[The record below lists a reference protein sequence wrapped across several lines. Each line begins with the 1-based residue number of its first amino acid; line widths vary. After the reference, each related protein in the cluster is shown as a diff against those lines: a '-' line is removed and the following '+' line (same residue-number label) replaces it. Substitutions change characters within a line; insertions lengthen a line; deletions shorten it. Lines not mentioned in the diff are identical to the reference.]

1 MAFLDKIAKQERTGA
16 GIAGVNVDTG
26 ITNMINPKNFDGT
39 PIKTIGTMSTYQ
51 LDVLDTI
58 EKFAKDVDKART
70 ENAKIKL
77 GLDLENARLDLEE
90 KWSGVHDRYTN
101 DDTWNSYLEDKK
113 KLLSEQSKMIS
124 SMKYMSMEEKK
135 LAIEKND
142 IAYREDYA
150 KNLGMRTDAVAKRE
164 ADNARGNLEQIVTI
178 TSNLGIHDD
187 KKAQENYK
195 TMVNQ
200 INVLKEFAGL
210 SNEQALVMYG
220 NYVTKAEMGRQENYL
235 EQVVMNE
242 DLTFEQREAKL
253 NELKK
258 VMDNKDLMRAY
269 AKEMTDLFTT
279 DNKEEAEEYL
289 YTKLTDESSK
299 VINRM
304 SNQFKRVKRERQE
317 AERARQ
323 REIKARVRMEN
334 QQQKQAEYIMS
345 LYTENA
351 LNERDALT
359 LANIYA
365 QKKGSKKFGMMDFL
379 NNPVYIESV
388 TDKSWDTFGDVN
400 NTETLKVLTPSL
412 IKSVKERME
421 NLKANPNNTLKDY
434 YAPIYEM
441 ADELSQG
448 DKAQRINILK
458 DYGLATNI
466 DPSILINGENNE
478 RYYKVAQ
485 SMNKGAEVY
494 NDLKDDINRDKF
506 VKIRNNDKFRKLSA
520 QFSSD
525 RELGDEKALQYLTG
539 EAVKNYGETNTR
551 SNLISSLNNTL
562 NKKIDMKISKNDV
575 AIASEFTSKRKN
587 YQYTKLKDKRQK
599 TINNNN
605 TKNTQT
611 KTKSSVLNEAQNSA
625 FGG

>member
-26 ITNMINPKNFDGT
+26 IVNMISPKNFDGT
-39 PIKTIGTMSTYQ
+39 PIKAIGTMSTYQ
-51 LDVLDTI
+51 LEVLDTI

-77 GLDLENARLDLEE
+77 GLDLENARIDLEE
-90 KWSGVHDRYTN
+90 KWAGVHDKYTN
-101 DDTWNSYLEDKK
+101 DDIWNSYLEDKK

-124 SMKYMSMEEKK
+124 SMKYMSTEEKK

-150 KNLGMRTDAVAKRE
+150 KNLGIRTDAVAKRE

-220 NYVTKAEMGRQENYL
+220 NYVTKAEIGRQENYL

-304 SNQFKRVKRERQE
+304 SNQFKRVKKERQE
-317 AERARQ
+317 AERAR
-323 REIKARVRMEN
+323 ARAAAAEARARKRAEKERMQMLQANFNIAYNSGNYTTMEN
-334 QQQKQAEYIMS
+334 AITAKTSKGVRYDDRILGEI
-345 LYTENA
+345 NA
-351 LNERDALT
+351 LESG
-359 LANIYA
+359 NI
-365 QKKGSKKFGMMDFL
+365 
-379 NNPVYIESV
+379 NNSRIYHI
-388 TDKSWDTFGDVN
+388 TG
-400 NTETLKVLTPSL
+400 
-412 IKSVKERME
+412 KSVKE
-421 NLKANPNNTLKDY
+421 
-434 YAPIYEM
+434 
-441 ADELSQG
+441 
-448 DKAQRINILK
+448 IN
-458 DYGLATNI
+458 A
-466 DPSILINGENNE
+466 NNE
-478 RYYKVAQ
+478 YIKGYVPETVLDNMRVDVANSIRDGKSESQ
-485 SMNKGAEVY
+485 AIIDVASTYSGDNPEMTQLVVNSLMQDGGYTKSIDVGIQAKKGDVIAKAKLGAIGSIEKTRALTPQLDGAQIEEYTSTDEAKIMINKLVEKGADRYTAKKSVAEY
-494 NDLKDDINRDKF
+494 NAGLRIQEYKTRTGNETDKDILYTGDINWKDKKNANKKMKSMVNQDTAVEAFADSITPRKRMKSTSLKGDLK
-506 VKIRNNDKFRKLSA
+506 L
-520 QFSSD
+520 
-525 RELGDEKALQYLTG
+525 
-539 EAVKNYGETNTR
+539 
-551 SNLISSLNNTL
+551 
-562 NKKIDMKISKNDV
+562 
-575 AIASEFTSKRKN
+575 
-587 YQYTKLKDKRQK
+587 
-599 TINNNN
+599 
-605 TKNTQT
+605 
-611 KTKSSVLNEAQNSA
+611 
-625 FGG
+625 

>member
-26 ITNMINPKNFDGT
+26 IVNMISPKNFDGT
-39 PIKTIGTMSTYQ
+39 PIKAIGTMSTYQ
-51 LDVLDTI
+51 LEVLDTI

-77 GLDLENARLDLEE
+77 GLDLENARIDLEE
-90 KWSGVHDRYTN
+90 KWAGVHDKYTN

-150 KNLGMRTDAVAKRE
+150 KNLGIRTDAVAKRE

-304 SNQFKRVKRERQE
+304 SNQFKRVKKERQE
-317 AERARQ
+317 VERAR
-323 REIKARVRMEN
+323 ARAAAAEARAKKRAEKERMQMLQANFNIAYNSGNYTTMEN
-334 QQQKQAEYIMS
+334 AITAKTSKGVRYDDRVLGEI
-345 LYTENA
+345 NA
-351 LNERDALT
+351 LESG
-359 LANIYA
+359 NI
-365 QKKGSKKFGMMDFL
+365 
-379 NNPVYIESV
+379 NNSRIYHI
-388 TDKSWDTFGDVN
+388 TG
-400 NTETLKVLTPSL
+400 
-412 IKSVKERME
+412 KSVKE
-421 NLKANPNNTLKDY
+421 
-434 YAPIYEM
+434 
-441 ADELSQG
+441 
-448 DKAQRINILK
+448 
-458 DYGLATNI
+458 
-466 DPSILINGENNE
+466 NNE
-478 RYYKVAQ
+478 YIKGYVPETVLDNMRVDVANSIRDGKSESQ
-485 SMNKGAEVY
+485 AIIDVASTYSGDNPEMTQLVVNSLTQDGGYTKSIDVGIQAKKGDVIAKAKLGAIGSIEKTRALTPQLDGAQIEEYASTDEAKIMINKLVEKGADKYTAKKSVAEY
-494 NDLKDDINRDKF
+494 NAGLRIQEYKTRTGNETDKDILYTGDINWKDKNNANKKMKSMVNQDTAVEAFADSITPRKRMKSTSLKGDLK
-506 VKIRNNDKFRKLSA
+506 L
-520 QFSSD
+520 
-525 RELGDEKALQYLTG
+525 
-539 EAVKNYGETNTR
+539 
-551 SNLISSLNNTL
+551 
-562 NKKIDMKISKNDV
+562 
-575 AIASEFTSKRKN
+575 
-587 YQYTKLKDKRQK
+587 
-599 TINNNN
+599 
-605 TKNTQT
+605 
-611 KTKSSVLNEAQNSA
+611 
-625 FGG
+625 

>member
-26 ITNMINPKNFDGT
+26 IVNMISPKNFDGT
-39 PIKTIGTMSTYQ
+39 PIKAIGTMSTYQ
-51 LDVLDTI
+51 LEVLDTI

-77 GLDLENARLDLEE
+77 GLDLENARIDLEE
-90 KWSGVHDRYTN
+90 KWAGVHDKYTN

-150 KNLGMRTDAVAKRE
+150 KNLGIRTDAVAKRE

-304 SNQFKRVKRERQE
+304 SNQFKRVKKERQE
-317 AERARQ
+317 VERAR
-323 REIKARVRMEN
+323 ARAAAAEARARKRAEKERMQMLQANFNIAYNSGNYTTMEN
-334 QQQKQAEYIMS
+334 AITAKTSKGVRYDDRVLGEI
-345 LYTENA
+345 NA
-351 LNERDALT
+351 L
-359 LANIYA
+359 
-365 QKKGSKKFGMMDFL
+365 
-379 NNPVYIESV
+379 ESV
-388 TDKSWDTFGDVN
+388 NIN
-400 NTETLKVLTPSL
+400 NSRIYHITG
-412 IKSVKERME
+412 KSVKE
-421 NLKANPNNTLKDY
+421 
-434 YAPIYEM
+434 
-441 ADELSQG
+441 
-448 DKAQRINILK
+448 IN
-458 DYGLATNI
+458 A
-466 DPSILINGENNE
+466 NNE
-478 RYYKVAQ
+478 YIKGYVPETVLDNMRVDVANSIRDGKSESQ
-485 SMNKGAEVY
+485 AIIDVASTYSGDNPEMTQLVVNSLTQDGGYTKSIDVGIQAKKGDVIAKAKLGAIGSIEKTRALTPQLDGAQIEEYASTDEAKIMINKLVEKGADKYTAKKSVAEY
-494 NDLKDDINRDKF
+494 NAGLRIQEYKTRTGNETDKDILYTGDINWKDKNNANKKMKSMVNQDTAVEAFADSITPRKRMKSTSLKGDLK
-506 VKIRNNDKFRKLSA
+506 L
-520 QFSSD
+520 
-525 RELGDEKALQYLTG
+525 
-539 EAVKNYGETNTR
+539 
-551 SNLISSLNNTL
+551 
-562 NKKIDMKISKNDV
+562 
-575 AIASEFTSKRKN
+575 
-587 YQYTKLKDKRQK
+587 
-599 TINNNN
+599 
-605 TKNTQT
+605 
-611 KTKSSVLNEAQNSA
+611 
-625 FGG
+625 